1 MGSPKEVFL
10 VVQQGG
16 SSREMYLHTFDTL
29 EQADKYR
36 ANAWE
41 KGAYRTSEVFEVP
54 VGIETYM
61 EEIQDIISAAVGMV

>member
-16 SSREMYLHTFDTL
+16 SSREMYLHAFDTL

-36 ANAWE
+36 ADAYEN
-41 KGAYRTSEVFEVP
+41 GAYQTSEVFEVP

-61 EEIQDIISAAVGMV
+61 EEIQDIIAAAVEMV